1 MSDLGNLLKSTR
13 EEQKKTIKDV
23 VDDTRIR
30 ENFINIIEEGRLKD
44 LPSYLHAYGFV
55 KKYAEFLNLDYNNVV
70 WPLFS
75 QEYPKDGVANQ
86 SINITKE
93 EYTPS
98 TTEISF
104 LENDKKNNKSVVVLI
119 LLVIILLGIGYGGY
133 YLYTSDV
140 FGKNNSVENDI
151 SLNAD
156 TTVPVTVVE
165 PETTVTFTNDN
176 NSYIAFYDNTIYA
189 DNSSNNIA
197 SNENDSNFIDPLFTQ
212 TIPTPVILSPEK
224 VKVRFSEN
232 CWFKYITDKGQGN
245 EINARNG
252 TEIEIEFDKTF
263 KIEIGNAIAVSLE
276 YNGQRYSNFGSRNT
290 VRILTYEALDG
301 KLELIR
307 R

>member
-1 MSDLGNLLKSTR
+1 MSDLGNLLKATR

-140 FGKNNSVENDI
+140 FGKNNSVANDI

-197 SNENDSNFIDPLFTQ
+197 SNENDSTFIDPLFTQ